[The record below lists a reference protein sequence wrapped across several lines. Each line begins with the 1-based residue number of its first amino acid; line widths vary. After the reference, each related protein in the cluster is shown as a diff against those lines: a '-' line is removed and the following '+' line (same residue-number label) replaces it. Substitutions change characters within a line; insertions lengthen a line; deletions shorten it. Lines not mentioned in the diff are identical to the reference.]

1 MLSKSSWN
9 KRWWNH
15 RSWASSN
22 ELMKIMSAIVYIFWQ
37 IIRLILSKLHSDKQ
51 KLIICNRPF
60 IFETCSRSMDFC
72 NFLTLNRHMQ
82 AYFGRFFKRFFT
94 IFPTSE
100 IYMSFLGNLKQ
111 DLDFLT
117 ESSSFFRSF
126 SDIWHFL
133 GHIKDQMNLILI
145 IFFNPLCG
153 S

>member
-1 MLSKSSWN
+1 
-9 KRWWNH
+9 
-15 RSWASSN
+15 
-22 ELMKIMSAIVYIFWQ
+22 
-37 IIRLILSKLHSDKQ
+37 
-51 KLIICNRPF
+51 
-60 IFETCSRSMDFC
+60 
-72 NFLTLNRHMQ
+72 MQ

-100 IYMSFLGNLKQ
+100 IYMSILGNLKQ

>member
-1 MLSKSSWN
+1 MMVSRLMSVL
-9 KRWWNH
+9 
-15 RSWASSN
+15 SWAH
-22 ELMKIMSAIVYIFWQ
+22 EDRERIYFLTIY
-37 IIRLILSKLHSDKQ
+37 LHIQKTLWQ
-51 KLIICNRPF
+51 KLIACKRSCT
-60 IFETCSRSMDFC
+60 FETCSRSIDFC

-100 IYMSFLGNLKQ
+100 IYMSILGNLKQ